1 MVCGKYLLRRIF
13 IEYRS
18 CNIHIQPGKEDNMSV
33 TIKNNLSLSQN
44 ALSSIAQRMAELAE
58 SGVKVNEAHSG
69 ELNFAGCAS
78 GYCQAW
84 D

>member
-1 MVCGKYLLRRIF
+1 
-13 IEYRS
+13 
-18 CNIHIQPGKEDNMSV
+18 MSV

>member
-1 MVCGKYLLRRIF
+1 MEDIYNTGAAVYGSERR
-13 IEYRS
+13 RKM
-18 CNIHIQPGKEDNMSV
+18 GASV
-33 TIKNNLSLSQN
+33 KNNLSLSQN
-44 ALSSIAQRMAELAE
+44 ALNSIAQRMAELAD
-58 SGVKVNEAHSG
+58 SGVKVNEEHSG

>member
-1 MVCGKYLLRRIF
+1 MRF
-13 IEYRS
+13 
-18 CNIHIQPGKEDNMSV
+18 GKEDDMSV

-44 ALSSIAQRMAELAE
+44 ALNSIEQRMAELAA
-58 SGVKVNEAHSG
+58 SGVKVSEGHSG